1 MLSACRGPYTPGCA
15 EDEALQL
22 LGHVEQCTWE
32 EFMQGAVPR
41 SVHIAV
47 LGASIML
54 VASVVA
60 VAVLMAWRGCAWCG
74 VG

>member
-1 MLSACRGPYTPGCA
+1 VHVGAPTPRGVLR
-15 EDEALQL
+15 DEALQL

-32 EFMQGAVPR
+32 EIMQGAVPR

-54 VASVVA
+54 VASVMA
-60 VAVLMAWRGCAWCG
+60 VAVMKAWRGCAWCG